1 MSYDHRQGFSKILF
15 EDRAMD
21 LLTERYA
28 DKIQG
33 VLTCLDRVIISGTI
47 PEICHAEAMTSYLYS
62 QKVRIFDY
70 TKFAEPLRDE
80 IRLHAERLAQENRLK
95 IDFIRKADFRK
106 EQRVKEIIAKRG
118 NHPGLVHMFSAME
131 PCPSFRPWH
140 DKKTGKTL
148 LKHTDGKCLHYYFY
162 FLHQDLGLCYL
173 RVPTWAPFRL
183 QFYFNGHNRLALRLG
198 NRGVDYRLVE
208 NGFVDLQDFAKGQEM
223 ADSFPVQKFHR
234 QLDQIA
240 REFCPVIR
248 HFSSGYHWSLMQV
261 ELATDVVFKRQA
273 DLHPLY
279 ETITRTAIHAVKA
292 AQVATF
298 LGRKVT
304 AAYQGEIGND
314 FHTRIEGTR
323 IKHQMGPVGI
333 KMYDKLGRI
342 LRIETT
348 SSNVSFF
355 KHYRKVEHRGGGG
368 EMKVAPLKK
377 SIYSLPLLCELMAAA
392 NQRYLEFVSAIEDPT
407 VGIKNLDKI
416 SKPVEEGPRTYRGFN
431 LFHGEDQSLFE
442 AIVRGEFFI
451 HGFQNRLLRLVLP
464 DKSGPQISR
473 MLKRLRM
480 HGLIKKIHRTYKYYL
495 THLGKRVVTTAL
507 KLKTML
513 IIPSLAEPIKMTA

>member
-1 MSYDHRQGFSKILF
+1 M
-15 EDRAMD
+15 A

-33 VLTCLDRVIISGTI
+33 ILSCPDRVIITGTI
-47 PEICHAEAMTSYLYS
+47 PEISHAEAMTSYLYS
-62 QKVRIFDY
+62 KKIRIFDY

-80 IRLHAERLAQENRLK
+80 IRLNAERLARENGLE

-118 NHPGLVHMFSAME
+118 ERPGLVHIFSAME
-131 PCPSFRPWH
+131 PCPSFKPWH
-140 DKKTGKTL
+140 DKKTGKTF
-148 LKHTDGKCLHYYFY
+148 LKYTDGKCLHYYFY
-162 FLHQDLGLCYL
+162 FLHEDLGLCYL

-183 QFYFNGHNRLALRLG
+183 QFYFNGHNRLALRLAK
-198 NRGVDYRLVE
+198 RGVDCHLVE
-208 NGFVDLQDFAKGQEM
+208 NGFVGLQDFAQAQKI
-223 ADSFPVQKFHR
+223 AVTFPVQKLHR
-234 QLDQIA
+234 QLDKIA
-240 REFCPVIR
+240 LEFCPVIR
-248 HFSSGYHWSLMQV
+248 HFPSGYHWSLMQV
-261 ELATDVVFKRQA
+261 ELSTDVVFQRQA

-323 IKHQMGPVGI
+323 IKHQMGPVAI
-333 KMYDKLGRI
+333 KMYDKLGMI

-348 SSNVSFF
+348 ASDVSFF

-407 VGIKNLDKI
+407 VGVKNLDKI
-416 SKPVEEGPRTYRGFN
+416 SQPVEDGQRTYRGFN
-431 LFHGEDQSLFE
+431 LFYGEDQALFE
-442 AIVRGEFFI
+442 AIVRGEFTI
-451 HGFQNRLLRLVLP
+451 HGFQNRLLRRVLV
-464 DKSGPQISR
+464 DKSAPQISR

-480 HGLIKKIHRTYKYYL
+480 HGLIKKIHGRYKYYL
-495 THLGKRVVTTAL
+495 TRLGQKIVTTAL
-507 KLKTML
+507 KLKTL
-513 IIPSLAEPIKMTA
+513 FIIPSLAEPIKMTA

>member
-1 MSYDHRQGFSKILF
+1 M
-15 EDRAMD
+15 A

-33 VLTCLDRVIISGTI
+33 VLSCLDRVIITGTI
-47 PEICHAEAMTSYLYS
+47 PEISHAEAMTSYLYS
-62 QKVRIFDY
+62 KKIRVFDY
-70 TKFAEPLRDE
+70 TKFAEPLRDQ
-80 IRLHAERLAQENRLK
+80 IRLHAEGLAREAGLE
-95 IDFIRKADFRK
+95 IEFIRKADFRK
-106 EQRVKEIIAKRG
+106 EQRVKEILAKRG
-118 NHPGLVHMFSAME
+118 NHPGLVHIFSAME
-131 PCPSFRPWH
+131 PCPSFKPWH
-140 DKKTGKTL
+140 DKKTGKTF
-148 LKHTDGKCLHYYFY
+148 LKYTDGKCLHYYFY
-162 FLHQDLGLCYL
+162 FLHEDLGLCYL

-198 NRGVDYRLVE
+198 KGGVDCRLVE
-208 NGFVDLQDFAKGQEM
+208 NGFVGLQDFAKAQEM
-223 ADSFPVQKFHR
+223 ADTLPVPKLHR
-234 QLDQIA
+234 QLDKIV

-261 ELATDVVFKRQA
+261 EMATDIVFKRQA
-273 DLHPLY
+273 DLQPLY
-279 ETITRTAIHAVKA
+279 ETITRTAVHAVKA

-333 KMYDKLGRI
+333 KMYDKLGVI

-348 SSNVSFF
+348 ASDVSFF
-355 KHYRKVEHRGGGG
+355 KHYRKVEHRGGGK
-368 EMKVAPLKK
+368 EMKVAPMKK
-377 SIYSLPLLCELMAAA
+377 SIYSLPLLGELMVAA

-416 SKPVEEGPRTYRGFN
+416 SQPVDDGQRTYRGFN
-431 LFHGEDQSLFE
+431 LFYGEDQALFE
-442 AIVRGEFFI
+442 AIVRGEFTI
-451 HGFQNRLLRLVLP
+451 QGFQNRLLRRILD

-480 HGLIKKIHRTYKYYL
+480 HGLIKKIHGSYRYYL
-495 THLGKRVVTTAL
+495 TRLGKKVVTTAL
-507 KLKTML
+507 KLKAMF
-513 IIPSLAEPIKMTA
+513 IIPSLAQPLNITT

>member
-1 MSYDHRQGFSKILF
+1 M
-15 EDRAMD
+15 A

-33 VLTCLDRVIISGTI
+33 VLSCLDRVIITGTI
-47 PEICHAEAMTSYLYS
+47 PEISHAEAMTSYLYS
-62 QKVRIFDY
+62 KKIRIFDY

-80 IRLHAERLAQENRLK
+80 IRLHAERLAQENGLE
-95 IDFIRKADFRK
+95 IEFIRKADIRK
-106 EQRVKEIIAKRG
+106 EQRIKEIITKRG
-118 NHPGLVHMFSAME
+118 DHPGLVHIFSAME
-131 PCPSFRPWH
+131 PCPSFKPWH
-140 DKKTGKTL
+140 DKKAGKTF
-148 LKHTDGKCLHYYFY
+148 LKYTDGKCLHYYFY
-162 FLHQDLGLCYL
+162 FLHEDLGLCYL

-198 NRGVDYRLVE
+198 KRGVGCRLVE
-208 NGFVDLQDFAKGQEM
+208 NGFVGLEDFAKAQKM
-223 ADSFPVQKFHR
+223 ADTFPVQMLHR
-234 QLDQIA
+234 QLDKIV

-248 HFSSGYHWSLMQV
+248 HFRSGYHWSLMQV
-261 ELATDVVFKRQA
+261 ELSTDVIFKRQA
-273 DLHPLY
+273 DLQPLY

-323 IKHQMGPVGI
+323 IKHQMGPVAI
-333 KMYDKLGRI
+333 KMYDKLGMI

-348 SSNVSFF
+348 ASDVSFF

-392 NQRYLEFVSAIEDPT
+392 NQRYLEFVSTMEDPT
-407 VGIKNLDKI
+407 VGIKNLDQI
-416 SKPVEEGPRTYRGFN
+416 SQPVEDGQRTYRGFN
-431 LFHGEDQSLFE
+431 LFCGEDQALFE
-442 AIVRGEFFI
+442 AIVRGEFTI
-451 HGFQNRLLRLVLP
+451 HGFQNRLLRRILI
-464 DKSGPQISR
+464 DKSGAQISR
-473 MLKRLRM
+473 MLKRLRI
-480 HGLIKKIHRTYKYYL
+480 HGLIKKIHGTYRYYL
-495 THLGKRVVTTAL
+495 TRLGQKTVMTAL
-507 KLKTML
+507 KLKTL
-513 IIPSLAEPIKMTA
+513 FIIPSLAEPLKTTA